1 LDDAERKRYI
11 ETLESTPARLK
22 AVVKGL
28 PKKLLLWTPAPG
40 KWSILEILCHLR
52 DMEEHAYLARY
63 RRILD
68 EDEPALPDIDGDQWA
83 LERDYRGQ
91 RLAEVMRHWQRL
103 RKESLRLLKKVKAV
117 QWARRGTHE
126 TAGSLSMEDFL
137 RRQAVGNDEAHL
149 GQIVAI
155 KRRHVLLSRLESG
168 PVALGIAVGNVETE
182 AARRRPAE
190 SKWSALEHACHLRDA
205 EQVYAERFTKIAH
218 LDRPALWMMDND
230 RVAELRRYR
239 EADLPSVVREFRR
252 LRELTLLLLRALPHA
267 AWQRTGI
274 HPKRGEVSI
283 EQEAEHLA
291 GHDDKHVQALRDA
304 ARA

>member
-1 LDDAERKRYI
+1 LDDPERKRHI

-28 PKKLLLWTPAPG
+28 PKRLLLWTPAPG
-40 KWSILEILCHLR
+40 KWSILEIVCHLR

-63 RRILD
+63 RRILE

-83 LERDYRGQ
+83 LERDYRSQ
-91 RLAEVMRHWQRL
+91 KLAEVMRDWQRL
-103 RKESLRLLKKVKAV
+103 RKESLRLLKKVKAG

-168 PVALGIAVGNVETE
+168 PVALGIAAGGLDPE
-182 AARRRPAE
+182 AARQRPAE
-190 SKWSALEHACHLRDA
+190 GKWSPIEHACHLRDA
-205 EQVYAERFTKIAH
+205 EQVYAERFTKMAH
-218 LDRPALWMMDND
+218 LDRPTLWMMDND
-230 RVAELRRYR
+230 RVAEKRRYR
-239 EADLPSVVREFRR
+239 EADVPGVVREFRR

-274 HPKRGEVSI
+274 HPRRGEVSI

-291 GHDDKHVQALRDA
+291 GHDEKHVQAVKS
-304 ARA
+304 ARPA